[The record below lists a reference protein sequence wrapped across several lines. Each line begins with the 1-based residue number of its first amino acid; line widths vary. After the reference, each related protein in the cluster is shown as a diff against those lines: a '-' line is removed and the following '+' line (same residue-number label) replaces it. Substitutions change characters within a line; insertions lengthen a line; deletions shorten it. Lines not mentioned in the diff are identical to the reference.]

1 MSKNVFLNQMTK
13 SLNLTEVPNGAI
25 MNKSTLNSLLD
36 LFGRIGSLRQC
47 SEDEIT
53 TLFDRA
59 YKEDSLRAIK
69 CVFYAGDILEGQ
81 GERRTFRILMKH
93 IAINYTQALKNNLNL
108 IPGLNRWDSIY
119 ALFDTPLEEAAIGL
133 I

>member
-1 MSKNVFLNQMTK
+1 MTK

-53 TLFDRA
+53 TLFDKA

-81 GERRTFRILMKH
+81 GERRTFRK
-93 IAINYTQALKNNLNL
+93 
-108 IPGLNRWDSIY
+108 
-119 ALFDTPLEEAAIGL
+119 F
-133 I
+133 